1 MSEDIVLEILLRLPV
16 EDLLR
21 LQTVCKAWR
30 SIITQ
35 PRFTHMHLQRSASK
49 NKKCLLMA
57 PHTLD
62 SIVEGE
68 IWPSTFSNNI
78 FYRWQQDDNDT
89 ASLLFAKDFHGDFR
103 SVFRMLHRDGLVL
116 FPTDT
121 KVYVINPATRDVL
134 RLPDGRRDILLP
146 AYNNFQAVGFGL
158 DPRTKRRIPKGL
170 LRFRLED
177 ETFCV
182 VPLPA
187 SSAFDDETFRIL
199 EQGEQL
205 YLAQYKPPQH
215 LVIWTFCDNGSHEW
229 IQLHSIKI
237 SGSFKIL
244 SASMLQDGLHFNI
257 GNRLFR
263 CDMESGDVKV
273 VVCMDQLRYGRKM
286 GSVFQDD
293 SWENVHHC
301 SWMTYTA
308 SLVPVTR
315 AIMWQGYN

>member
-21 LQTVCKAWR
+21 LQTVCKAWS

-35 PRFTHMHLQRSASK
+35 PRFIHMHLQRSASK

-57 PHTLD
+57 PHIPD
-62 SIVEGE
+62 PIVEGE

-78 FYRWQQDDNDT
+78 SFYRWQQDDNDT
-89 ASLLFAKDFHGDFR
+89 ASLLFAKDFRGDFT

-134 RLPDGRRDILLP
+134 VLPDGRRDILLP

-158 DPRTKRRIPKGL
+158 DHGNKRYKVARFFYRAVNLREQSCAMGMEVFTICGDGNDASWRETLEDPPYPIYEFRPPVYFNGSLFWIIGSHDIRCIPKGL

-182 VPLPA
+182 IPLPA
-187 SSAFDDETFRIL
+187 SSAFDDETIPNTGAR
-199 EQGEQL
+199 
-205 YLAQYKPPQH
+205 
-215 LVIWTFCDNGSHEW
+215 
-229 IQLHSIKI
+229 
-237 SGSFKIL
+237 
-244 SASMLQDGLHFNI
+244 
-257 GNRLFR
+257 
-263 CDMESGDVKV
+263 
-273 VVCMDQLRYGRKM
+273 
-286 GSVFQDD
+286 
-293 SWENVHHC
+293 
-301 SWMTYTA
+301 
-308 SLVPVTR
+308 
-315 AIMWQGYN
+315 